1 MEIDVRKLTTDE
13 LNKLIEDIEKLK
25 NRASRELIAF
35 RAKADI
41 DRKIIKDYLNS
52 DMTHKQVAELNGVS
66 MSKVKKTLDHLASA
80 FYLSNHDDIDYD
92 KAMSI
97 KGKVGCK
104 SPKLQETI
112 NEFVKLYTS

>member
-1 MEIDVRKLTTDE
+1 MEIDVRTLTTGE
-13 LNKLIEDIEKLK
+13 LNKLMEDIEKLK
-25 NRASRELIAF
+25 SRANREIRTF

-92 KAMSI
+92 NAISI
-97 KGKVGCK
+97 KSKVGCK

-112 NEFVKLYTS
+112 NEFVRLYTS

>member
-1 MEIDVRKLTTDE
+1 MEINVRTLTTGE
-13 LNKLIEDIEKLK
+13 LNKLMEDIEELK
-25 NRASRELIAF
+25 SRANREIRTF

-97 KGKVGCK
+97 KSKVGCK

-112 NEFVKLYTS
+112 NEFVGLYTS

>member
-25 NRASRELIAF
+25 NRANRELSTF

-97 KGKVGCK
+97 KSKVGCK